1 MYIFDE
7 CGKKLKPWTIKL
19 HIFKPNGGKDTI
31 FKKFEPKGSFFIE
44 RNNERFH
51 ILASKKAFRYNEG
64 IDKDYVDE
72 GKFHWMII
80 LLTGKE
86 G

>member
-1 MYIFDE
+1 MS
-7 CGKKLKPWTIKL
+7 LKAL
-19 HIFKPNGGKDTI
+19 
-31 FKKFEPKGSFFIE
+31 FFIE

-72 GKFHWMII
+72 GKLHWMII

>member
-1 MYIFDE
+1 MGRRILFS
-7 CGKKLKPWTIKL
+7 KNLSLKAL
-19 HIFKPNGGKDTI
+19 
-31 FKKFEPKGSFFIE
+31 FFIE

-72 GKFHWMII
+72 GKLHWMII